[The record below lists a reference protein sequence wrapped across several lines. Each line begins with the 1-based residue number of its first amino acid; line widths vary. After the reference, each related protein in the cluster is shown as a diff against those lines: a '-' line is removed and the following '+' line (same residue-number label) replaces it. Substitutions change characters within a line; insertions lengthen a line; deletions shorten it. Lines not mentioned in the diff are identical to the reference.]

1 MTALMEGLGGELM
14 RPSREISEYGLAGC
28 LDAAIRA
35 SSAQYDNPDV
45 HNRLRI
51 RLEHGAGSE
60 TGTAVLSS
68 LQWPPA
74 TFKWY
79 CKRANAVCVTEPALW
94 NVLSLQ
100 TSC

>member
-1 MTALMEGLGGELM
+1 MAALMEGLGGELT
-14 RPSREISEYGLAGC
+14 RSSREISEYGLAGY

-60 TGTAVLSS
+60 TGAFPARHITIS
-68 LQWPPA
+68 LADAPSVASQSA
-74 TFKWY
+74 HFH
-79 CKRANAVCVTEPALW
+79 
-94 NVLSLQ
+94 
-100 TSC
+100 

>member
-51 RLEHGAGSE
+51 RLDHAAGSE
-60 TGTAVLSS
+60 TGPIHSF
-68 LQWPPA
+68 PG
-74 TFKWY
+74 
-79 CKRANAVCVTEPALW
+79 RLW
-94 NVLSLQ
+94 
-100 TSC
+100 

>member
-35 SSAQYDNPDV
+35 SSAQYDNSDV

-51 RLEHGAGSE
+51 RLDHAAGSE
-60 TGTAVLSS
+60 TGPIFHSF
-68 LQWPPA
+68 PG
-74 TFKWY
+74 
-79 CKRANAVCVTEPALW
+79 RLW
-94 NVLSLQ
+94 
-100 TSC
+100 